1 MATAAD
7 SLVSMNGYFRVE
19 DVTKSEAK
27 TLIHKLL
34 KEMKQNP
41 GVKHRGFSVAY
52 DDGVVAWNY
61 RTQTA
66 EDCIA
71 NLETISK
78 LITKIFD
85 VETYDR
91 IEVSAPA
98 EEIQKLKG
106 YKSLSDMGAQ
116 YFIVEGKGT
125 NPTGKRRQWLSRVEN
140 IADFAD
146 ILAILA
152 FV

>member
-7 SLVSMNGYFRVE
+7 SMVSMNGYVRVE

-34 KEMKQNP
+34 QEMKQRP
-41 GVKHRGFSVAY
+41 DMKHRGFSVAY

-61 RTQTA
+61 RTKTA

-71 NLETISK
+71 HLEKISK
-78 LITKIFD
+78 LIAKIFG
-85 VETYDR
+85 VETYER

-106 YKSLSDMGAQ
+106 NKSLCDMGAQ
-116 YFIVEGKGT
+116 YFVVEGTGT
-125 NPTGKRRQWLSRVEN
+125 KPKGKRLQWLSWVEN

-146 ILAILA
+146 IVAILA
-152 FV
+152 LF